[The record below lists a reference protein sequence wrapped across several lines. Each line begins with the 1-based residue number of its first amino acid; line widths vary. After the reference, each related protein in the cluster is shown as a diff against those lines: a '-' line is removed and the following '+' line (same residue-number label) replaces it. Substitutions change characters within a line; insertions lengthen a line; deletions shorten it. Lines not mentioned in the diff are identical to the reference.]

1 MKIILAIIAASCIV
15 VCTKALSCYQCQDLA
30 FQFTD
35 PAVAEKMEQNAGD
48 GGAPDPPKC
57 VAFDMFACHA
67 DNLVCTALELSME
80 GTMYGES
87 VAAVVVTRAC
97 ALPDTSEES
106 HCSEAKSAMTSSSDG
121 DINFKS
127 CKLHVCSTDNCNTHG
142 MEDDGEGN
150 DGEKD
155 DGEGNDGEKDE
166 KDDGEGN
173 DGEKDEKDDGEREK
187 YVSSETKLTI
197 SFLLIQL
204 VSFLSVAFL

>member
-15 VCTKALSCYQCQDLA
+15 VCTKALSCYQCQDSA

-48 GGAPDPPKC
+48 GGAPPKC

-80 GTMYGES
+80 GTMFGES

-127 CKLHVCSTDNCNTHG
+127 CKLHVCSTDNCNTQG
-142 MEDDGEGN
+142 ME
-150 DGEKD
+150 
-155 DGEGNDGEKDE
+155 
-166 KDDGEGN
+166 DDGEGN

>member
-48 GGAPDPPKC
+48 GGAPPIC
-57 VAFDMFACHA
+57 YASDMFDCHA
-67 DNLVCTALELSME
+67 DNLVCTALVLSME
-80 GTMYGES
+80 GTMIGES
-87 VAAVVVTRAC
+87 VAAVVVTRSC

-166 KDDGEGN
+166 KDDGE
-173 DGEKDEKDDGEREK
+173 REK

-204 VSFLSVAFL
+204 VFFLSVAFL

>member
-127 CKLHVCSTDNCNTHG
+127 CKLHVCSTDNCNTQG
-142 MEDDGEGN
+142 ME
-150 DGEKD
+150 
-155 DGEGNDGEKDE
+155 
-166 KDDGEGN
+166 DDGEGN

>member
-15 VCTKALSCYQCQDLA
+15 DCTSSQLSSALSCYQSCQDTA
-30 FQFTD
+30 FRFTD

-48 GGAPDPPKC
+48 GGAPPIC
-57 VAFDMFACHA
+57 YASDMFDCHA
-67 DNLVCTALELSME
+67 DNLVCTALVLSME
-80 GTMYGES
+80 GTMIGES
-87 VAAVVVTRAC
+87 VAAVVVTRSC

-127 CKLHVCSTDNCNTHG
+127 CKLHVCSTDNCNTQG
-142 MEDDGEGN
+142 ME
-150 DGEKD
+150 
-155 DGEGNDGEKDE
+155 
-166 KDDGEGN
+166 DDGEGN